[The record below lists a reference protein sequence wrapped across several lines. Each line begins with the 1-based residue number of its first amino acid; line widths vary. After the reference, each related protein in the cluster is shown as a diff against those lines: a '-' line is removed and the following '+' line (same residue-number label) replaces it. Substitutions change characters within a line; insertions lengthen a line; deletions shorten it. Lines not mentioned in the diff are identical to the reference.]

1 MLLVHP
7 YNEKTEEGRLFN
19 IWYNRTMEQGNFPE
33 QLSQSPEQE
42 TPAQEGFEALAERL
56 GFTETAELRHLRS
69 ALVEASEREN
79 EEAIRLLTEQ
89 YQAQG
94 EAVVEQQ
101 QGQAYAAAQIGLI
114 IATATLRR
122 DIGKVDLALEDLKN
136 AAEYAENMG
145 MDDIAAELLAGSEIA
160 DVLAS
165 FEDDGLDPETWAEI
179 AVLPFD
185 EAFET
190 TYGYLMQA
198 GLDADDILAPFME
211 G

>member
-1 MLLVHP
+1 
-7 YNEKTEEGRLFN
+7 
-19 IWYNRTMEQGNFPE
+19 MEQGKFSE

-42 TPAQEGFEALAERL
+42 MQSQEGFEALAERL
-56 GFTETAELRHLRS
+56 GFTETAELSQLRS
-69 ALVEASEREN
+69 ALVEASERED

-101 QGQAYAAAQIGLI
+101 QGPAYAAAQIGLFI
-114 IATATLRR
+114 TTATLRR
-122 DIGKVDLALEDLKN
+122 DIGKVDLALEELKN

-145 MDDIAAELLAGSEIA
+145 MDEVAAELLAGSEIA
-160 DVLAS
+160 DALAS
-165 FEDDGLDPETWAEI
+165 FETDGLDPETRAEI

-185 EAFET
+185 EAFEAA
-190 TYGYLMQA
+190 YSYLTQA
-198 GLDADDILAPFME
+198 GLDADEILAPFME